1 MLLFNFQCVIFQKL
15 QRFMKTGGIFLMVN
29 NNNLNLT
36 KKKEVDAKFS
46 NKDLEAHSFQVKEEN
61 MGFKELYEQ
70 SLNQIQ
76 YGNIAQGK
84 VVQITNDMVMVDV
97 GWKTEGFIPASE
109 LKDTQGNINVSV
121 GDEIEVFIDK
131 RDADGNLIL
140 SKNKATKLKVWDEI
154 KSACENNTPVKGKVV
169 EKVKGGLSV
178 DIGIIAFLPGSQVD
192 VRPVKDLDQFV
203 GQTMDFKV
211 LKYDRKRNNVVLS
224 RRSIV
229 ALERETEKK
238 DILESIQEGS
248 IVQGVIKNITDYG
261 IFIDLGGIDGLLHVT
276 DISWGRITKP
286 SDHFRK
292 GDKITVKVLSFDR
305 EKERVSLGFK
315 QLTENPWEHI
325 MEKYPVGSI
334 AEGKV
339 VNLTD
344 YGVFVELETGVE
356 GLVHISEMYWT
367 REIKHPSKVLK
378 AGDEIKVV
386 VLDVNTE
393 AKRISLSLKQTSP
406 NPWEKLKE
414 KYPEGT
420 IVKGVVRNIT
430 NFGVFVGIEEGI
442 DGLIHV
448 SDISW
453 KHRVSH
459 PSEYFKKGQEVE
471 AVVEKVDVENEK
483 FSLSV
488 KKMEK
493 NPWEAL
499 SQKYA
504 PGSVVNG
511 KITNFTDFGI
521 FVEIEEGIE
530 GLVHISEISQKRVK
544 TSSELYAMGDTVSA
558 VIKSIDPKS
567 KKIRLSI
574 KDAEAPAPSS
584 SNHYLNNKEN
594 LGSNL
599 AQALAEVKINQ
610 SKGD

>member
-1 MLLFNFQCVIFQKL
+1 
-15 QRFMKTGGIFLMVN
+15 MVN
-29 NNNLNLT
+29 NNNLNLM

-46 NKDLEAHSFQVKEEN
+46 DKDLEAHSFQVKEEN

-109 LKDTQGNINVSV
+109 LKDAQGNINVSV

-192 VRPVKDLDQFV
+192 VRPVKDLDQLV

-229 ALERETEKK
+229 ASERETEKK
-238 DILESIQEGS
+238 GILESIREES

-334 AEGKV
+334 VEGRV

-378 AGDEIKVV
+378 IGDEIKVV

-584 SNHYLNNKEN
+584 SNHYLKNKEN

>member
-1 MLLFNFQCVIFQKL
+1 
-15 QRFMKTGGIFLMVN
+15 MVN

-46 NKDLEAHSFQVKEEN
+46 DKDLEAHSFQVKEEN

-109 LKDTQGNINVSV
+109 LKNAQGNINVSV

-192 VRPVKDLDQFV
+192 VRPIKDLDQFV

-229 ALERETEKK
+229 ASERETEKK

-378 AGDEIKVV
+378 VGDEIKVV

>member
-1 MLLFNFQCVIFQKL
+1 
-15 QRFMKTGGIFLMVN
+15 MKNRGYFLMVN

-46 NKDLEAHSFQVKEEN
+46 DKDLEAHSFQVKEEN

-109 LKDTQGNINVSV
+109 LKNAQGNINVSV

-378 AGDEIKVV
+378 VGDEIKVV